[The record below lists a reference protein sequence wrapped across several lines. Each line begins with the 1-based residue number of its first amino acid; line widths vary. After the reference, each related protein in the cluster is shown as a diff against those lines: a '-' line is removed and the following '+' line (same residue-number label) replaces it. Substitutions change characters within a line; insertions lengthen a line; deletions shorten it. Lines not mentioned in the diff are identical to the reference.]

1 MKKQLL
7 YVVGLIATLAFAV
20 PNSQA
25 QIVAYE
31 GFNYAPASTI
41 NGQAAPAPMGTWG
54 FNGSTTNALA
64 GSLSYGALITSAGQ
78 AESSGGGRPVLT
90 LGSFADTGGVQ
101 YVSFLGNTMGT
112 GLTGY
117 AQVEFRTAAA
127 PDPIFSIGGSNDSN
141 SNGEFT
147 LDRQTG
153 FVNSGVMRGNAT
165 TFFVAKIDFTGA
177 PGADRVTY
185 WVNPTVGGAETVS
198 ALTATGT
205 FNFDRI
211 AFANFSTVRWNLDEV
226 RFGTTWASVTPVPEP
241 STYALLALGLGALF
255 FLRRRRAA

>member
-31 GFNYAPASTI
+31 GFNYAPASAI

-54 FNGSTTNALA
+54 FNGSTANALA

-78 AESSGGGRPVLT
+78 AQSSGGGRPVLT
-90 LGSFADTGGVQ
+90 LGSFADTSGVQ

-117 AQVEFRTAAA
+117 SMLEFNNGATT
-127 PDPIFSIGGSNDSN
+127 IFSLGGSNDSN

-147 LDRQTG
+147 MDRQTG
-153 FVNSGVMRGNAT
+153 FVNSGVLRGNAT
-165 TFFVAKIDFTGA
+165 TFFVAKIDYTGGA
-177 PGADRVTY
+177 GADVVTY

-211 AFANFSTVRWNLDEV
+211 AFANFTPTRWNLDEV